1 MANNRISKTPYR
13 NCQKMTITR
22 QAKIQKIKEQRE
34 RNRAKYSNYT
44 TYEPVSEKKLE
55 TAN

>member
-13 NCQKMTITR
+13 NSQKMTITL

-34 RNRAKYSNYT
+34 RNRAKYSNFT
-44 TYEPVSEKKLE
+44 SDVPPVSEK
-55 TAN
+55 TNSN